1 MSSSTTLVKPAPFTL
16 KLLEMMKR
24 PENITSNQK
33 YPLLSWSDDGKS
45 IILREPKVFGQR
57 LLPLYFKHTNYLS
70 FIRQLNGHGFRKN
83 EDVPIPNDH
92 FPYKI
97 TTQDSVDSQILVYT
111 NQYFQRDN
119 PENFYLVQREH
130 SKNYKRLVEEGLIK
144 VDDPLLSVKN
154 TVKKRKH
161 VTSNLHY
168 KPEYVDSNIQTYN
181 NYKTQ
186 IQQSQAEIKIVLDKV
201 KEENSRLQREQDLL
215 NDSLDSTTHS
225 MRYLCWMLIQMVKQG
240 DRSPELLGQVE
251 EIKRELCKDL
261 DNGSWICN
269 PEDKECIELKQQ
281 VKEECNTCDDS
292 KKENENSAKPV
303 EVHVQSPNS
312 SIPSP
317 PIHPVKQIS
326 TLSEKI
332 TEVDDKQI
340 DDLLSTDQLGMLTT
354 VIGNNEN
361 CRCPCEAVK
370 RLKMENTL
378 EVDNFNEWEKRFQI
392 PDFDPLEKFEEIKF

>member
-1 MSSSTTLVKPAPFTL
+1 MSSSTLVKPAPFTL

-33 YPLLSWSDDGKS
+33 HPLLSWSDDGKS
-45 IILREPKVFGQR
+45 IILREPKVFGHN

-83 EDVPIPNDH
+83 EDVPIPNEH

-97 TTQDSVDSQILVYT
+97 TTQDAVDSQILIYT
-111 NQYFQRDN
+111 QKHFQRDH

-130 SKNYKRLVEEGLIK
+130 SKNYKKLVEEGLIK
-144 VDDPLLSVKN
+144 VDDPLLNVKN
-154 TVKKRKH
+154 STKKRKH
-161 VTSNLHY
+161 VTSDLHY
-168 KPEYVDSNIQTYN
+168 KPEYVDSNIQSYN
-181 NYKTQ
+181 NYKSQ
-186 IQQSQAEIKIVLDKV
+186 IQQSQTEIKIVLDKV
-201 KEENSRLQREQDLL
+201 KEENLRLQREQDLL

-251 EIKRELCKDL
+251 EIKQELCKDVN
-261 DNGSWICN
+261 NGSWVCD
-269 PEDKECIELKQQ
+269 PEDKECIELQQQ
-281 VKEECNTCDDS
+281 VKEECNTCDEPT
-292 KKENENSAKPV
+292 KKQDSAKPV
-303 EVHVQSPNS
+303 EIHVQSPNS

-317 PIHPVKQIS
+317 PIDPVKPINS
-326 TLSEKI
+326 LSEKLV
-332 TEVDDKQI
+332 EVHEI
-340 DDLLSTDQLGMLTT
+340 LSTDELGMLTT
-354 VIGNNEN
+354 VIGDNEK

-378 EVDNFNEWEKRFQI
+378 EVDNFNEWEKRFQV